1 MTLILISIQD
11 RKNALEEYIYD
22 TRGKLDDRYAPFVQ
36 ESEKSALLAALSE
49 AEDWLYT
56 EEGEDS
62 TKSVY
67 TARLDT
73 LKALGDPIAKRYQE
87 HEERA
92 KSVYQ
97 LRETLNTYLAQ
108 ATSTEDK
115 YSHIEETEKQKV
127 VEKCVVEEQWLK
139 DMEVRQGERAKNV
152 DPVLRNEEVLRKR
165 DEVIYFAAPIMGRPK
180 PKVSVAGGGG
190 GSSSTGGTPG
200 TQTPQPE
207 QQQQEE
213 QKKEEREMDVD

>member
-1 MTLILISIQD
+1 
-11 RKNALEEYIYD
+11 
-22 TRGKLDDRYAPFVQ
+22 LDDRYAPFVQ

-56 EEGEDS
+56 DEGEDS

-92 KSVYQ
+92 KSVYL

-108 ATSTEDK
+108 ATSTDDK
-115 YSHIEETEKQKV
+115 YSHIEEADKQKV

-152 DPVLRNEEVLRKR
+152 DPVLKNEQVLKKR
-165 DEVIYFAAPIMGRPK
+165 DEVIYFAAPIMGKQK
-180 PKVSVAGGGG
+180 PKVPVAGG

-207 QQQQEE
+207 QQQQQE
-213 QKKEEREMDVD
+213 QQEQQKEEREMDVD

>member
-1 MTLILISIQD
+1 M
-11 RKNALEEYIYD
+11 
-22 TRGKLDDRYAPFVQ
+22 DDRYAPFVQ

-56 EEGEDS
+56 DEGEDS

-92 KSVYQ
+92 KSVYL

-108 ATSTEDK
+108 ATSTDDK
-115 YSHIEETEKQKV
+115 YSHIEEADKQKV

-152 DPVLRNEEVLRKR
+152 DPVLKNEQVLKKR
-165 DEVIYFAAPIMGRPK
+165 DEVIYFAAPIMGKQK
-180 PKVSVAGGGG
+180 PKVPVAGG

-207 QQQQEE
+207 QQQQQE
-213 QKKEEREMDVD
+213 QQEQQKEEREMDVD

>member
-1 MTLILISIQD
+1 M
-11 RKNALEEYIYD
+11 
-22 TRGKLDDRYAPFVQ
+22 DDRYAPFVQ

-56 EEGEDS
+56 DEGEDS

-92 KSVYQ
+92 KSVYL

-108 ATSTEDK
+108 ATSTDDK
-115 YSHIEETEKQKV
+115 YSHIEEADKQKV

-152 DPVLRNEEVLRKR
+152 DPVLKNEQVLKKR
-165 DEVIYFAAPIMGRPK
+165 DEVIYFAAPIMGKQK
-180 PKVSVAGGGG
+180 PKVPVAGG

-207 QQQQEE
+207 QQQQQQQE
-213 QKKEEREMDVD
+213 QQEQQKEEREMDVD

>member
-1 MTLILISIQD
+1 M
-11 RKNALEEYIYD
+11 
-22 TRGKLDDRYAPFVQ
+22 DDRYAPFVQ

-56 EEGEDS
+56 EEGEES

-92 KSVYQ
+92 KSVYL

-108 ATSTEDK
+108 ATSTDDK
-115 YSHIEETEKQKV
+115 YSHIEEADKQKV

-152 DPVLRNEEVLRKR
+152 DPVLKNEQVLKKR
-165 DEVIYFAAPIMGRPK
+165 DEVIYFAAPIMGKQK
-180 PKVSVAGGGG
+180 PKVPVAGG

-207 QQQQEE
+207 QQQQQE
-213 QKKEEREMDVD
+213 QQEQQKEEREMDVD

>member
-1 MTLILISIQD
+1 MLTSSQD

-67 TARLDT
+67 TARLDA
-73 LKALGDPIAKRYQE
+73 LKNLGDPIAKRCQE
-87 HEERA
+87 HDERA
-92 KSVYQ
+92 KSVYL

-108 ATSTEDK
+108 ATSTDEK
-115 YSHIEETEKQKV
+115 YSHIDEADKQKV
-127 VEKCVVEEQWLK
+127 VEKCVLEEQWLK
-139 DMEVRQGERAKNV
+139 DMEARQGERAKNV
-152 DPVLRNEEVLRKR
+152 DPVLKNEQVLKKR
-165 DEVIYFAAPIMGRPK
+165 DEVIYFAAPIMGRQK
-180 PKVSVAGGGG
+180 PKVPAGGG
-190 GSSSTGGTPG
+190 SSTGGTPG
-200 TQTPQPE
+200 TQTPQPPQEQSQQE
-207 QQQQEE
+207 QQN
-213 QKKEEREMDVD
+213 KEESGMDVD

>member
-1 MTLILISIQD
+1 
-11 RKNALEEYIYD
+11 
-22 TRGKLDDRYAPFVQ
+22 LDDRYAPFVQ

-56 EEGEDS
+56 EEGEES

-92 KSVYQ
+92 KSVYL

-108 ATSTEDK
+108 ATSTDDK
-115 YSHIEETEKQKV
+115 YSHIEEADKQKV

-152 DPVLRNEEVLRKR
+152 DPVLKNEQVLKKR
-165 DEVIYFAAPIMGRPK
+165 DEVIYFAAPIMGKQK
-180 PKVSVAGGGG
+180 PKVPVAGG

-207 QQQQEE
+207 QQQQQE
-213 QKKEEREMDVD
+213 QQEQQKEEREMDVD

>member
-1 MTLILISIQD
+1 
-11 RKNALEEYIYD
+11 
-22 TRGKLDDRYAPFVQ
+22 LDDRYAPFVQ

-56 EEGEDS
+56 EEGEES

-92 KSVYQ
+92 KSVYL
-97 LRETLNTYLAQ
+97 LRETLNTYLVQ
-108 ATSTEDK
+108 ATSTDDK
-115 YSHIEETEKQKV
+115 YSHIEEADKQKV

-152 DPVLRNEEVLRKR
+152 DPVLKNEQVLKKR
-165 DEVIYFAAPIMGRPK
+165 DEVIYFAAPIMGRQK
-180 PKVSVAGGGG
+180 PKVSVAGGG
-190 GSSSTGGTPG
+190 STSTGGTPG

-207 QQQQEE
+207 QQQQEQQE
-213 QKKEEREMDVD
+213 QQKEEREMDVD

>member
-1 MTLILISIQD
+1 MTISLQD

-92 KSVYQ
+92 KSVYL

-108 ATSTEDK
+108 ATSTDDK
-115 YSHIEETEKQKV
+115 YSHIDEADKQKV
-127 VEKCVVEEQWLK
+127 VEKCVMEEQWLK
-139 DMEVRQGERAKNV
+139 DMEARQGERAKNV
-152 DPVLRNEEVLRKR
+152 DPVLKNEQVLKKR
-165 DEVIYFAAPIMGRPK
+165 DEVIYFAAPIMSRQK
-180 PKVSVAGGGG
+180 PKVPVAGG
-190 GSSSTGGTPG
+190 SSTGGTPG

-207 QQQQEE
+207 QQQEQE
-213 QKKEEREMDVD
+213 QKKEESGMDVD